1 MALHQLT
8 RIQKLPIPIDTAW
21 DFFSDPGN
29 LSLIT
34 PGYLRFE
41 IMSELPSRIYEG
53 EIIEY
58 RVRPLLG
65 IPVTW
70 ITEISHMARPN
81 LFVDSQI
88 SGPYKFWHHEH
99 HFKEIDGGIEMKDI
113 VSYVMPFGFLGEL
126 IHPIIVRSR
135 LDDIFNFRQTYLER
149 RFGIYG

>member
-1 MALHQLT
+1 MKLHQFT

-29 LSLIT
+29 LTLIT

-41 IMSELPSRIYEG
+41 ILTELPSRIYEG

-58 RVRPLLG
+58 LVRPLLG
-65 IPVTW
+65 IPVAW
-70 ITEISHMARPN
+70 ITEISHMKRPS
-81 LFVDSQI
+81 LFVDRQI
-88 SGPYKFWHHEH
+88 RGPYKIWHHEH
-99 HFKEIDGGIEMKDI
+99 HFREIDRGIEMKDI

-126 IHPIIVRSR
+126 SHPIIVRSR
-135 LDDIFNFRQTYLER
+135 LDDIFNFRHTYLER

>member
-1 MALHQLT
+1 
-8 RIQKLPIPIDTAW
+8 
-21 DFFSDPGN
+21 
-29 LSLIT
+29 
-34 PGYLRFE
+34 
-41 IMSELPSRIYEG
+41 MSELPSRIYEG